1 MGKFVAV
8 GCLVLVV
15 LGAGLAVVW
24 GIGIYNG
31 LIAGEERVTEAWAQ
45 VETTY
50 QRRADL
56 IPNLV
61 STVRGAADFEQ
72 ETLNQVVEA
81 RSRVGQI
88 QVDNPGELIND
99 PAAFARFE
107 QAQGALSSALQRLL
121 VVVERYP
128 ELRAVAAFQDL
139 MVQLEGTEN
148 RINVARTRFNE
159 AARAFNVRLR
169 RFPTRWLVDFLGWE
183 FETKAYFA
191 SRPGAEEAPEVSFE

>member
-1 MGKFVAV
+1 MGKVAV
-8 GCLVLVV
+8 GCLVLALLV
-15 LGAGLAVVW
+15 AGLLVAW
-24 GIGIYNG
+24 GVGIYNS
-31 LIAGEERVTEAWAQ
+31 LIAGEERVTETWAQ

-61 STVRGAADFEQ
+61 STVKGAAEFEQ

-81 RSRVGQI
+81 RSRVGQV

-107 QAQGALSSALQRLL
+107 AAQDALSGALQRLL

-148 RINVARTRFNE
+148 RIAVARTRFNE
-159 AARAFNVRLR
+159 AARDFNVSLR
-169 RFPTRWLVDFLGWE
+169 SFPNAWLVSTLGWAFQE
-183 FETKAYFA
+183 KAYFA
-191 SRPGAEEAPEVSFE
+191 ARPGAEEAPQVSFE

>member
-1 MGKFVAV
+1 MGKVAI
-8 GCLVLVV
+8 GCLVLVLLV
-15 LGAGLAVVW
+15 AGLCVLW
-24 GIGIYNG
+24 GVGIYNG

-61 STVRGAADFEQ
+61 SSVKGAADFEQ

-81 RSRVGQI
+81 RSRVGQV

-99 PAAFARFE
+99 PAAFARF
-107 QAQGALSSALQRLL
+107 QAAQDGLSSALQRLL

-159 AARAFNVRLR
+159 AAREFNVRLR
-169 RFPTRWLVDFLGWE
+169 RFPARWLVEALGWE
-183 FETKAYFA
+183 FEPKVYFEA
-191 SRPGAEEAPEVSFE
+191 QAGADEAPVVSFD